1 MADEMM
7 ERYTLPMPKAPQKAT
22 HQVGI
27 RQLRDHLSQWID
39 EVQQG
44 DEVLVTERGRPVAR
58 IIKASGGSSMDELI
72 AAGVVTTPQAPLV
85 PASFGRVRT
94 DGDVMEF
101 VFQQRR

>member
-7 ERYTLPMPKAPQKAT
+7 ERYTLPMPKAPHRET

-27 RQLRDHLSQWID
+27 RQLRDHLSRWID

-44 DEVLVTERGRPVAR
+44 GEVLITERGRPVAR

-72 AAGVVTTPQAPLV
+72 AAGVVTTPQALLD